1 MANNQLPTKI
11 NKVSNEE
18 QINSYLNLINK
29 IQVPEENLEQ
39 NNRMGIIT
47 FIFLLICAGLLDLID
62 IIEFTGIGIAISLA
76 ASLLMGLVFN
86 VLLFLACQ
94 KTNMKTAT
102 KLAATLGNYIV
113 ESIPGI
119 DVLPINMI
127 AVIICYILSNP
138 EAVQKIKKMSSKT
151 LQITGKVVP
160 QAKQIE
166 AVTTV
171 AKHIDQQPIVN
182 SFIPNSNQQALSK
195 PEVISPKIIKAQN
208 YE

>member
-138 EAVQKIKKMSSKT
+138 EAVQKIKKISSKT

-166 AVTTV
+166 AVTTI
-171 AKHIDQQPIVN
+171 AKHVDQQPIAN
-182 SFIPNSNQQALSK
+182 SLISNNSQQTLSK